1 MGLHIHILKDLF
13 HTFLSTAQKSNQKSQ
28 FCLLAAYLRGQLLLE
43 DVLEGDG
50 IGSKL
55 ADTLAQLLDGHLVL
69 VEVESEEG
77 LVVDVGLL
85 LEVQGRGAGSVQLLG
100 DGLVGVEELLKK
112 VGLKKRVM
120 LVIREL

>member
-1 MGLHIHILKDLF
+1 MGLRIHILKDLF

-28 FCLLAAYLRGQLLLE
+28 FCPLAAYLRRQLLLE

-50 IGSKL
+50 IGGKL

-85 LEVQGRGAGSVQLLG
+85 LEIQRRGAGRVQLLG
-100 DGLVGVEELLKK
+100 DGLVGVEELLEQ
-112 VGLKKRVM
+112 VGLNKGRM
-120 LVIREL
+120 LVI